1 MKSIVKTLVVAFLVT
16 VSVNMSAL
24 QAQSFGNV
32 SSGMLLGIYA
42 HACGHGLQV
51 TSTIPGY
58 SAEGRLFEGDV
69 LKRATVDGQV
79 IYDLRSL
86 YEMENAKM
94 AIGANREAAIEF
106 YRPDVGLMYAWVQ
119 FTPLNGP
126 AVAATNGVKQYK
138 AQFKLESE
146 KPGARRMFQRGATAP
161 RSKTSVEEVPV
172 RKPRPKSTTSPRDSG
187 GAASLFGRR

>member
-1 MKSIVKTLVVAFLVT
+1 MKSIFKTLVVVLLVT
-16 VSVNMSAL
+16 VGVKTSAV
-24 QAQSFGNV
+24 QAQSFDNV

-42 HACGHGLQV
+42 HACEHGLQV

-58 SAEGRLFEGDV
+58 SAEGRLLEGDV

-126 AVAATNGVKQYK
+126 AVASTNGVQQYK

-146 KPGARRMFQRGATAP
+146 KPGARQLFQRGATSP
-161 RSKTSVEEVPV
+161 RSKTSLEVAPL
-172 RKPRPKSTTSPRDSG
+172 RKPRPKSSTSPRNSG
-187 GAASLFGRR
+187 GAASLFGQP